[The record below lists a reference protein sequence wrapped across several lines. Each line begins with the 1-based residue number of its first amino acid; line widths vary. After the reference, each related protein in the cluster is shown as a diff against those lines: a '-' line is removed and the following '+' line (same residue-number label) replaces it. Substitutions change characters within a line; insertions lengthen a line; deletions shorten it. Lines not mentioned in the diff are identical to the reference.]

1 MRRQH
6 GEVLLSF
13 RCEEAARGGAAA
25 AGWPEL
31 CLTCSPPAQEWAV
44 LTGRGFVLSLGV
56 SKR

>member
-1 MRRQH
+1 M
-6 GEVLLSF
+6 LLSF